1 MSRLVNLRNV
11 SKTYKKEMITALDG
25 ITFDVKKGELIGIL
39 GPNGAGKTTLVKI
52 ISGLIMADQ
61 GEIIIDQMIFNKV
74 NRYEIMGKIGV
85 VLEGARNLYW
95 SLSVLDNLFY
105 FGALKGKAKKEI
117 KEKREQLEK
126 FIPTSALLKRMVR
139 SLSLGEKQRVAIMC
153 ALLHSPS
160 LLILDEPSNGLDI
173 ESRSTLGSLLSDLR
187 SSLKITTMIAAHDVD
202 FLRRIVDRFI
212 IVSNGKI
219 VKEVIN
225 DTLSTEEI
233 ESLYLQ
239 NIKTWKEE

>member
-1 MSRLVNLRNV
+1 MLSLRHI
-11 SKTYKKEMITALDG
+11 SKTYKKDSITALDG
-25 ITFDVKKGELIGIL
+25 VSFDVKRGELVGIL

-52 ISGLIMADQ
+52 ISGLIMPDQ
-61 GEIIIDQMIFNKV
+61 GDVTIDQMIFNKV
-74 NRYEIMGKIGV
+74 NRYVIMGKIGV

-95 SLSVLDNLFY
+95 SLSVWDNYYY
-105 FGALKGKAKKEI
+105 FGYLKGKTKKEI
-117 KEKREQLEK
+117 KAKREQLDDLM
-126 FIPTSALLKRMVR
+126 PTSAWKKRMVR

-160 LLILDEPSNGLDI
+160 LLILDEPSNGLAI
-173 ESRSTLGSLLSDLR
+173 ESRSSLVALLRNLR
-187 SSLKITTMIAAHDVD
+187 SSLNITTLITSHDVD

-212 IVSNGKI
+212 IISNGKI

-225 DTLSTEEI
+225 DHLSTEEI

-239 NIKTWKEE
+239 NI